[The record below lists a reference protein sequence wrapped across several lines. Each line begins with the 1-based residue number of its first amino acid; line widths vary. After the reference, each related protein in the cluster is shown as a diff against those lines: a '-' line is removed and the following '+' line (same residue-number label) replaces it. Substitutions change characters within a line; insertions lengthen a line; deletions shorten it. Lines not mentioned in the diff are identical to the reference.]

1 MNVLLCGGAAIVT
14 THQNGYTTPLISLS
28 IGYVKPIFGHKH
40 DMLTAT
46 QCKMA
51 RMATDWGVRELAVAA
66 AVSAN
71 TISRFENG
79 GKANVSTLKLIRQAF
94 EAAGV

>member
-1 MNVLLCGGAAIVT
+1 
-14 THQNGYTTPLISLS
+14 
-28 IGYVKPIFGHKH
+28 
-40 DMLTAT
+40 MLTAT

-94 EAAGV
+94 EAAGVRFTEDGGVVPPEAERGENEGKNESRV